1 MVVIKM
7 KQRNTIQRQLLLEAV
22 KSLKTHPTAEDVYQA
37 VLREYP
43 HISLGTVYRNLNLL
57 AANGEIG
64 KICVP
69 DAADR
74 FDKNQ
79 HSHYHARCTGC
90 GRFADL
96 DADYC
101 SEIDEMIEDRTG
113 FKIGRHSLIFDGL
126 CPKCRK
132 AAPEAENVQPDGAG
146 ASASR

>member
-1 MVVIKM
+1 MM

-22 KSLKTHPTAEDVYQA
+22 KSLKNHPTAEDVYQA
-37 VLREYP
+37 VLKEYP

-64 KICVP
+64 RIRVP

-74 FDKNQ
+74 FDKNHQ
-79 HSHYHARCTGC
+79 SHYHVRCTVC

-96 DADYC
+96 EADYC

-113 FKIGRHSLIFDGL
+113 FKIGRHRLIFDGL
-126 CPKCRK
+126 CPQCRK
-132 AAPEAENVQPDGAG
+132 AGADCTG
-146 ASASR
+146 DQE